1 MIAVVDDRIGIPGRQ
16 EGVIGHRRLVIGV
29 GIVTTFAMLG
39 GLIRLAGTSS
49 PERSAAG
56 DWGTLALFLVI
67 LAPAA
72 LALIGMD
79 ERPWLLVAAGLL
91 LLPMCFLSFSFLF
104 FPLVVPAVL
113 FLTDA
118 IARPRRD
125 PHPLAQCGG
134 ALLSALFVIAAVLSL
149 FAHQDPVSWSTAT
162 QSGSTSD
169 VITVQEALTSIGFL
183 VAAVAVAA
191 LTPRDGTPRR
201 AG

>member
-1 MIAVVDDRIGIPGRQ
+1 MIIVVDDGVGIP
-16 EGVIGHRRLVIGV
+16 RRIVIGV
-29 GIVTTFAMLG
+29 GIVTTFALLG

-56 DWGTLALFLVI
+56 DWGTLALILVI

-79 ERPWLLVAAGLL
+79 DRPWFLVLAGLL

-118 IARPRRD
+118 VVRPRRD

-149 FAHQDPVSWSTAT
+149 FAHRDPVSWSTAT

-169 VITVQEALTSIGFL
+169 VITIQEALTSIGFL

-191 LTPRDGTPRR
+191 LTPRDGTTR
-201 AG
+201 

>member
-1 MIAVVDDRIGIPGRQ
+1 MIPVVDDRTGLPGRAT
-16 EGVIGHRRLVIGV
+16 GHRRVLIGV
-29 GIVTTFAMLG
+29 GVVTTF
-39 GLIRLAGTSS
+39 GLLAGLVRTAGTSA

-56 DWGTLALFLVI
+56 DWGTLALVLVM

-104 FPLVVPAVL
+104 FPLLVPAVL

-118 IARPRRD
+118 IVRPRLE
-125 PHPLAQCGG
+125 PHPLAQCAG
-134 ALLSALFVIAAVLSL
+134 AILSAVLVIAAVVSL
-149 FAHQDPVSWSTAT
+149 FAHQDPVRWSTAT

-183 VAAVAVAA
+183 VAALAVAA

>member
-1 MIAVVDDRIGIPGRQ
+1 M
-16 EGVIGHRRLVIGV
+16 
-29 GIVTTFAMLG
+29 
-39 GLIRLAGTSS
+39 
-49 PERSAAG
+49 RS
-56 DWGTLALFLVI
+56 
-67 LAPAA
+67 
-72 LALIGMD
+72 
-79 ERPWLLVAAGLL
+79 R
-91 LLPMCFLSFSFLF
+91 
-104 FPLVVPAVL
+104 
-113 FLTDA
+113 
-118 IARPRRD
+118 RPRRD

-201 AG
+201 AE

>member
-1 MIAVVDDRIGIPGRQ
+1 MIAVVDDHTGIHRH
-16 EGVIGHRRLVIGV
+16 EYGHRRIVIGV

-39 GLIRLAGTSS
+39 GLIRIADTSS

-56 DWGTLALFLVI
+56 EWGTLALFLVI

-72 LALIGMD
+72 LAIIGMD
-79 ERPWLLVAAGLL
+79 ERPWLLVAAGVLL
-91 LLPMCFLSFSFLF
+91 VPMCFLSFSFLF

-118 IARPRRD
+118 IVRPRRT

-169 VITVQEALTSIGFL
+169 VITVQEALTSIAFL

>member
-1 MIAVVDDRIGIPGRQ
+1 MIAGVDDHSGIQGRHEQ
-16 EGVIGHRRLVIGV
+16 SRPGHRRIVIGV
-29 GIVTTFAMLG
+29 GIVTTFALLG

-72 LALIGMD
+72 LALIGMG
-79 ERPWLLVAAGLL
+79 ERPWLVVAAGLL
-91 LLPMCFLSFSFLF
+91 LVPMCFLSFSFLF

-118 IARPRRD
+118 IARPRRE
-125 PHPLAQCGG
+125 PRHLAQCGG
-134 ALLSALFVIAAVLSL
+134 ALLSALFVVAAVLSL

-169 VITVQEALTSIGFL
+169 VITVQEALTSIGFF
-183 VAAVAVAA
+183 VAALAVAA
-191 LTPRDGTPRR
+191 FTPRDGTPT
-201 AG
+201 